1 MCHMIEYKLHRIT
14 SQQSGFVPA
23 FTTTKGKQGMEQ
35 VELTIASSCKSSKN
49 RITALLMKFLPSL
62 AQLLFFEITG
72 LNLSQ
77 KTCILSI
84 KLETLKFIVFPN

>member
-49 RITALLMKFLPSL
+49 RDIALFMKFCELWSHFTED
-62 AQLLFFEITG
+62 QT
-72 LNLSQ
+72 N
-77 KTCILSI
+77 
-84 KLETLKFIVFPN
+84 FIPYGSGVL